1 MRNYRKKSY
10 PMRSKRTKT
19 HLEELAKKYGITT
32 SQMEEIA
39 EAPFRFFV
47 EVASEGNRR
56 TMTFHSVRIIKWG
69 LFSVKEGRKE
79 HFKKINNVKQID
91 KV

>member
-1 MRNYRKKSY
+1 
-10 PMRSKRTKT
+10 MRSKRTKT
-19 HLEELAKKYGITT
+19 HLEELAKKYNITV

-56 TMTFHSVRIIKWG
+56 TMVFHSVRIIKWG

-79 HFKKINNVKQID
+79 HFKKINNVKQTN